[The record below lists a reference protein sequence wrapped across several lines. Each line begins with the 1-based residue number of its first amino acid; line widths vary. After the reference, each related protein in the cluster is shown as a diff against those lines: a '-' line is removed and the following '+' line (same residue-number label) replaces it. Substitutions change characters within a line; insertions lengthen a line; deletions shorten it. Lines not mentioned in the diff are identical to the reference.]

1 MCYKLN
7 DMENN
12 NNHRENGRV
21 IGGLILVAV
30 GAALLLQRM
39 DFPIPDWLF
48 TWPMILILV
57 GVYTGF
63 KHNFQNA
70 SWIILMAIG
79 GFFLFDK
86 IFMSVSLEP
95 YFWPIF
101 IIFIGIVFILR
112 PRRSKWWDQNRQQFR
127 NDWKDKWQYK
137 GTNDSPEDYV
147 ADSNDYFRINS
158 VFSGVKRTV
167 LSKTFK
173 GGSISCVFG
182 GAEIDLT
189 QADISGNVVIR
200 IEAVFGGAKI
210 LVPANWVVQNEI
222 DGVFHGVE
230 DKRNTMTAAAMNPEK
245 VLVLRGSAVF
255 GGIEI
260 RSY

>member
-1 MCYKLN
+1 
-7 DMENN
+7 MEDKNI
-12 NNHRENGRV
+12 HRENGRV

-30 GAALLLQRM
+30 GAALLLRRM

-79 GFFLFDK
+79 GFFLFDR
-86 IFMSVSLEP
+86 IFMNVSLEP
-95 YFWPIF
+95 YFWPLF
-101 IIFIGIVFILR
+101 IIFIGMVFILR
-112 PRRSKWWDQNRQQFR
+112 PRRNKWWDQNRQQFR
-127 NDWKDKWQYK
+127 NDWKDKWNYK
-137 GTNDSPEDYV
+137 VSNDDSGDYS

-189 QADISGNVVIR
+189 QADITGNVIIR

-210 LVPANWVVQNEI
+210 LVPSNWVVQNEI

-230 DKRNTMTAAAMNPEK
+230 DKRNYANTAAMNTDK
-245 VLVLRGSAVF
+245 VLVLKGSAVF

>member
-1 MCYKLN
+1 
-7 DMENN
+7 MEDKNI
-12 NNHRENGRV
+12 HRENGRI
-21 IGGLILVAV
+21 IGGLILVGV
-30 GAALLLQRM
+30 GAALLLRNL
-39 DFPIPDWLF
+39 DFPIPHWLF
-48 TWPMILILV
+48 TWPMILILI

-63 KHNFQNA
+63 KHNFQNS

-79 GFFLFDK
+79 GFFLFDRY
-86 IFMSVSLEP
+86 IFDVSLEP
-95 YFWPIF
+95 YFWPLF
-101 IIFIGIVFILR
+101 IILIGVLFIIR
-112 PRRSKWWDQNRQQFR
+112 PRRNRWWHENRDKFR
-127 NDWKDKWQYK
+127 NDWRGRWDSNASQS
-137 GTNDSPEDYV
+137 GTDEYI

-189 QADISGNVVIR
+189 QADISGNVIIR
-200 IEAVFGGAKI
+200 IEMVFGGAKI
-210 LVPANWVVQNEI
+210 IVPSNWVVQNEL

-230 DKRNTMTAAAMNPEK
+230 DKRNYNSSGLNSDK
-245 VLVLRGSAVF
+245 VLVLKGSAVF
-255 GGIEI
+255 GGVEI